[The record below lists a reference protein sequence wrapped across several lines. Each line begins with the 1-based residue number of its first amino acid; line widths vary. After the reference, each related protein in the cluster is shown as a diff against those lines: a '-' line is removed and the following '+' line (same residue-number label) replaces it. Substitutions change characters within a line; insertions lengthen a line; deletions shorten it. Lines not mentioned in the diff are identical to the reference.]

1 MINIMSTTTLN
12 NMSSLQNDLPIFSQV
27 SSANSNSYASSGSS
41 SSSSSS
47 FLDYIASITW
57 QTWLILILILALLGI
72 NVFTY
77 LAQGTQQLAQSTEQL
92 NSMFGSAF
100 GPLLKSLGYN
110 VLETTKQT
118 VETANEG
125 VKGVSDAVADTTTKV
140 INKVEN
146 KALSSSSSSSYVPN
160 TSSSSIQG
168 VGSGLGTVVG
178 SGAVDEFQQDSLEKA
193 LSDASSASTNV
204 PEPSGSMVTGKSG
217 WCFIGQDKLSRYC
230 SEVGVNDACMSGN
243 IYPTQDV
250 CVNPSLRA

>member
-12 NMSSLQNDLPIFSQV
+12 NMSSLQDDLPIFSSV
-27 SSANSNSYASSGSS
+27 PSANSYGPSGSSS

-92 NSMFGSAF
+92 NSMFGSTF

-118 VETANEG
+118 VQTANEG

-146 KALSSSSSSSYVPN
+146 KALSSSSSSYVPN
-160 TSSSSIQG
+160 TASSSIQG
-168 VGSGLGTVVG
+168 VNNNLTGLGSSNG
-178 SGAVDEFQQDSLEKA
+178 PVDELQQDSLEKA
-193 LSDASSASTNV
+193 LSDASLASTNV

-217 WCFIGQDKLSRYC
+217 WCFIGQDKLTRTC
-230 SEVGVNDACMSGN
+230 AQVGVNDACMSGN

>member
-41 SSSSSS
+41 SSSS

-77 LAQGTQQLAQSTEQL
+77 LAQGTEQLAQSTEQL

-100 GPLLKSLGYN
+100 GPLLKSFGYN

-118 VETANEG
+118 VQTANEG
-125 VKGVSDAVADTTTKV
+125 VKGVSDVVADTTTKI

-146 KALSSSSSSSYVPN
+146 KALSPSSSNSSNYVPN
-160 TSSSSIQG
+160 TASSSIQG
-168 VGSGLGTVVG
+168 VGSGLGTAVG
-178 SGAVDEFQQDSLEKA
+178 SGPVDEHQQDSLEKA
-193 LSDASSASTNV
+193 LSDASSTNV

-217 WCFIGQDKLSRYC
+217 WCFIGQDKLTRTC
-230 SEVGVNDACMSGN
+230 AQVGVNDMCLSGDVFA
-243 IYPTQDV
+243 TQDV
-250 CVNPSLRA
+250 CINPSLRA

>member
-27 SSANSNSYASSGSS
+27 SSANSNSYAPSAS

-77 LAQGTQQLAQSTEQL
+77 LAQGTEQLAKSTEQL
-92 NSMFGSAF
+92 NSMFGSTF

-118 VETANEG
+118 VQTANEG
-125 VKGVSDAVADTTTKV
+125 VKGVSDAVADTTTKI
-140 INKVEN
+140 INNVEN
-146 KALSSSSSSSYVPN
+146 KALSPSSSSSSSSYVPN
-160 TSSSSIQG
+160 TAS
-168 VGSGLGTVVG
+168 SGLGTAVG
-178 SGAVDEFQQDSLEKA
+178 SGPVDEFQQDSLEKA

-217 WCFIGQDKLSRYC
+217 WCFIGQDKLTRTC
-230 SEVGVNDACMSGN
+230 AQVGVNDMCLSGDVFA
-243 IYPTQDV
+243 TQDV

>member
-12 NMSSLQNDLPIFSQV
+12 NMSSLQDDLPIFSSV
-27 SSANSNSYASSGSS
+27 PPSSASYSSS

-118 VETANEG
+118 VQTANEG
-125 VKGVSDAVADTTTKV
+125 VKGVSDAVTNTTTKV

-146 KALSSSSSSSYVPN
+146 KALSPSSSSSSNSSSYVPN
-160 TSSSSIQG
+160 TASSSIQG
-168 VGSGLGTVVG
+168 LGSGLGTAVG
-178 SGAVDEFQQDSLEKA
+178 SGPVDEFQQDSLEKA
-193 LSDASSASTNV
+193 LSDASSTNV

-217 WCFIGQDKLSRYC
+217 WCFIGQDKLTRTC
-230 SEVGVNDACMSGN
+230 AQVGVNDMCLSGDVFSS
-243 IYPTQDV
+243 QDV